1 MMAGVGAEMTEVAA
15 DEHGV
20 PGASG
25 TGATGRRG
33 RRVLI
38 GLSFVLIVPILLICS
53 LVVAVQRRIIFPL
66 VSSESSTPSRG
77 WASASTAPGLH
88 VWTSEWRTGRRTV
101 LMFHGNAVTLGDM
114 AFVGDAWV
122 RDGWNVVLVEFPGY
136 DGNDGSPDEASLDRA
151 SDFAWRWAATH
162 GSVPSGTVMLANS
175 IGTGPAARLV
185 GNRHPAGFLVVSGVD
200 DLAEVVRGQVPFV
213 PSFLV
218 MDRFHSADA
227 IRDYPGCTRV
237 WHADDDVVV
246 PASQG
251 VAIARA
257 AGTAVVRR
265 RGGHQLFWDPDLQ
278 AELRAEA
285 DRIVP
290 SR

>member
-1 MMAGVGAEMTEVAA
+1 MMDVAA
-15 DEHGV
+15 DEHLAPAEVRIG
-20 PGASG
+20 P
-25 TGATGRRG
+25 GRRGG

-38 GLSFVLIVPILLICS
+38 GLVLALIVPVVLICS
-53 LVVAVQRRIIFPL
+53 LVVAGQRRIIFPL
-66 VSSESSTPSRG
+66 VSSERSTPSRG
-77 WASASTAPGLH
+77 WTATSTAPDLH
-88 VWTSEWRTGRRTV
+88 VWTSSWKEGRRTA
-101 LMFHGNAVTLGDM
+101 LMFHGNAVALGDM
-114 AFVGDAWV
+114 AFVADDWV

-136 DGNDGSPDEASLDRA
+136 DGNQGFPDQSSLDRA
-151 SDFAWRWAATH
+151 SDLAWRWAGTH
-162 GSVPSGTVMLANS
+162 GARSGATVVVANS

-185 GNRHPAGFLVVSGVD
+185 GHRRPAGFLVVSGVD
-200 DLAEVVRGQVPFV
+200 DLAQVVRGQIPFV

-218 MDRFHSADA
+218 MDRFHGADA
-227 IRDYPGCTRV
+227 IRDYQGWTRV

-246 PASQG
+246 PASEG
-251 VAIARA
+251 AAIARA

-290 SR
+290 DR

>member
-1 MMAGVGAEMTEVAA
+1 MDVAA
-15 DEHGV
+15 DEHRA
-20 PGASG
+20 PGAERV
-25 TGATGRRG
+25 GAGRRG
-33 RRVLI
+33 RRRILI
-38 GLSFVLIVPILLICS
+38 GLAFALIVPVVLICS
-53 LVVAVQRRIIFPL
+53 LVVAGQRRIIFPL
-66 VSSESSTPSRG
+66 VSSERSTPSRG
-77 WASASTAPGLH
+77 WTATSTAPGLH
-88 VWTSEWRTGRRTV
+88 VWTSSWKEGRRTAM
-101 LMFHGNAVTLGDM
+101 MFHGNAVALGDM
-114 AFVGDAWV
+114 AFVADAWV
-122 RDGWNVVLVEFPGY
+122 RDGWNVILVEFPGY
-136 DGNDGSPDEASLDRA
+136 DGNEGSPDQSSLDRA
-151 SDFAWRWAATH
+151 SELAWRWAATH
-162 GSVPSGTVMLANS
+162 GGMGGGTVVVANS

-200 DLAEVVRGQVPFV
+200 DLAQVVRSHVPLV

-218 MDRFHSADA
+218 MDRFRSADA
-227 IRDYPGCTRV
+227 IRDYAGWTRV
-237 WHADDDVVV
+237 WHADDDAVV

-290 SR
+290 NR